1 VARSAIEALP
11 ASMSDDTGVLTIRLN
26 LALDDRDWRKAKDI
40 IEKFK
45 GRVDNDQFAYG
56 RRPVPAGCYF
66 ILIARLQGESA
77 AANPSFTEV
86 REQLNQKVKQSPE
99 NANLLS
105 QLAVVDALLEN
116 KESAIYG
123 AKRARDMMPI
133 SKDAIEGMRVLKNL
147 ALVYAWTDELDLAFE
162 TLVSLKKT
170 PTSLRYDQLK
180 LDPYWEPLR
189 KDPRFDKLLAEL
201 APKD

>member
-1 VARSAIEALP
+1 
-11 ASMSDDTGVLTIRLN
+11 M
-26 LALDDRDWRKAKDI
+26 
-40 IEKFK
+40 
-45 GRVDNDQFAYG
+45 
-56 RRPVPAGCYF
+56 
-66 ILIARLQGESA
+66 IARLQGERA
-77 AANPSFTEV
+77 AANPSFTEI

-116 KESAIYG
+116 KESAIYA

-162 TLVSLKKT
+162 TLVSLTKT
-170 PTSLRYDQLK
+170 PNGIMYGQLK
-180 LDPYWEPLR
+180 LDPYWDPIR
-189 KDPRFDKLLAEL
+189 KDSRFEKLLAEL
-201 APKD
+201 APRD